1 MIWNESE
8 NRIEAADE
16 TGKVLAFVDFPGGDT
31 VTVTRTF
38 TDESLRGQGVAGK
51 MMLMLHDKLKREGR
65 KAVLQCSYAVKWYES
80 RPEYGDV
87 LRRD

>member
-38 TDESLRGQGVAGK
+38 TDESLRGQGVAGC
-51 MMLMLHDKLKREGR
+51 GI
-65 KAVLQCSYAVKWYES
+65 AVQ
-80 RPEYGDV
+80 D
-87 LRRD
+87 